1 MLTFPWLNDCC
12 LCTTKFCGSS
22 WPACKKKASIFA
34 VLSKFVKQ
42 TASITYCIKN
52 LNYQAMKYAFIMG
65 SNSFIV
71 PGNTLVYTDH
81 NINFL
86 RINSIY
92 QDRPAG
98 QGSTVL
104 DVDLDIKDTDGT
116 VIKINKNEPAQT
128 GKNDVAVHQ
137 DRLHITRPDGNTII
151 DIHQMDEDS
160 AMRLEHNIIAELE
173 ALAPDVVIRIR
184 GNFMVDDLHLEID
197 NEKLFV
203 NGNAYANST
212 QTGKLNIQFHHD
224 SVEI

>member
-1 MLTFPWLNDCC
+1 M
-12 LCTTKFCGSS
+12 
-22 WPACKKKASIFA
+22 
-34 VLSKFVKQ
+34 VLPKFVKQ

-92 QDRPAG
+92 RDRPAG
-98 QGSTVL
+98 QQPTVL
-104 DVDLDIKDTDGT
+104 DVDLDIKDVDGT
-116 VIKINKNEPAQT
+116 VIRVNKNEPAQT
-128 GKNDVAVHQ
+128 GRADVTVHK
-137 DRLHITRPDGNTII
+137 DLLHITRPDGSTLIY
-151 DIHQMDEDS
+151 IHQMDEDTV
-160 AMRLEHNIIAELE
+160 MGLEHNIIAEIE
-173 ALAPDVVIRIR
+173 ALEPEAVIRIR

-203 NGNAYANST
+203 NGNSYANST
-212 QTGKLNIQFHHD
+212 QTGKLNLQFNHD
-224 SVEI
+224 SVVV

>member
-1 MLTFPWLNDCC
+1 MPFL
-12 LCTTKFCGSS
+12 
-22 WPACKKKASIFA
+22 A
-34 VLSKFVKQ
+34 KFVKQ

-52 LNYQAMKYAFIMG
+52 LNYQAMKYAFIIG

-98 QGSTVL
+98 QNSTVL
-104 DVDLDIKDTDGT
+104 DVDLDIKDIDGT
-116 VIKINKNEPAQT
+116 AIRINRNEPAET
-128 GKNDVAVHQ
+128 GRADVAVNK
-137 DRLHITRPDGNTII
+137 DRLHITRSDGTTII
-151 DIHQMDEDS
+151 DIHQMDDDS
-160 AMRLEHNIIAELE
+160 AMALEHNIVAELE
-173 ALAPDVVIRIR
+173 VHSPVVAIRVR

-212 QTGKLNIQFHHD
+212 QAGKLNLQFHHD
-224 SVEI
+224 SVAI

>member
-1 MLTFPWLNDCC
+1 VSFFPVLT
-12 LCTTKFCGSS
+12 K
-22 WPACKKKASIFA
+22 I
-34 VLSKFVKQ
+34 VKQ

-86 RINSIY
+86 RINSIF
-92 QDRPAG
+92 QDKPAG
-98 QGSTVL
+98 QQSTVL

-116 VIKINKNEPAQT
+116 TIKINKNEPAQT
-128 GKNDVAVHQ
+128 GKTDVAVHK
-137 DRLHITRPDGNTII
+137 DRLNITRADGTTVI
-151 DIHQMDEDS
+151 DIHQLDEDS
-160 AMRLEHNIIAELE
+160 AMALEHNIIAELE
-173 ALAPDVVIRIR
+173 ALSPNVVIRIR

-203 NGNAYANST
+203 NGNSYANST
-212 QTGKLNIQFHHD
+212 QTGKLNLQFHHD
-224 SVEI
+224 SVAI